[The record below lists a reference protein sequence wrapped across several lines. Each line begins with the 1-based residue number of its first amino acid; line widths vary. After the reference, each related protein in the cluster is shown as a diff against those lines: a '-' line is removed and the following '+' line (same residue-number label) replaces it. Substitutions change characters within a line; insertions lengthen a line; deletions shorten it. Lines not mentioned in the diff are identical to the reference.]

1 MRCGG
6 RGRGVKK
13 TCRCRHVKKI
23 CQWHIFSVDL
33 SGYAAVASFLG
44 YAAHI
49 EVRWAGSAN
58 PAHLSMESCGSA
70 PRSAAGRK
78 KAHSHTQPCEKEKR
92 TAKAGRALTNTSR
105 FGFGNGDSPGAAHLV
120 SDLSRSF
127 TRGHHSDLL
136 AGTLTPF
143 RRQSRKT
150 GAPSCYSVFFYCTTC
165 RGKLQE
171 GICPAAVFFMCR
183 GAEALPCPT
192 VSAYFTTSWLA
203 AEPKMSCHAASTLAT
218 SSCASF
224 ASSAVLS
231 SGPCPRIS
239 SAT

>member
-1 MRCGG
+1 MRCGE

-49 EVRWAGSAN
+49 EVRWAGSAT

-78 KAHSHTQPCEKEKR
+78 KAHSHTQPCAKEKR
-92 TAKAGRALTNTSR
+92 TAKAGRAQITLRASASGMAKAQGRRMAYLTY
-105 FGFGNGDSPGAAHLV
+105 PAAL
-120 SDLSRSF
+120 

-136 AGTLTPF
+136 AGHLTPF
-143 RRQSRKT
+143 RCRKDRHT
-150 GAPSCYSVFFYCTTC
+150 VLLFNSQIQYSTP
-165 RGKLQE
+165 REEMQE
-171 GICPAAVFFMCR
+171 GIFPIIGRRFPPPR
-183 GAEALPCPT
+183 PGRSPQ
-192 VSAYFTTSWLA
+192 
-203 AEPKMSCHAASTLAT
+203 
-218 SSCASF
+218 
-224 ASSAVLS
+224 
-231 SGPCPRIS
+231 SGGWRRTGPFHP
-239 SAT
+239 

>member
-44 YAAHI
+44 YAAHF

-105 FGFGNGDSPGAAHLV
+105 FGFGDGDSPGAARLV
-120 SDLSRSF
+120 SDLSRRF

-136 AGTLTPF
+136 AGHLTPF
-143 RRQSRKT
+143 RRQSLTRPARCPVMNLSKL
-150 GAPSCYSVFFYCTTC
+150 SVAQPRANCK
-165 RGKLQE
+165 GKVRAI
-171 GICPAAVFFMCR
+171 GSPAR
-183 GAEALPCPT
+183 R
-192 VSAYFTTSWLA
+192 
-203 AEPKMSCHAASTLAT
+203 AS
-218 SSCASF
+218 
-224 ASSAVLS
+224 
-231 SGPCPRIS
+231 R
-239 SAT
+239 

>member
-1 MRCGG
+1 MPHILRCGG
-6 RGRGVKK
+6 RGRQTPP
-13 TCRCRHVKKI
+13 TCLWK
-23 CQWHIFSVDL
+23 
-33 SGYAAVASFLG
+33 AAALRR
-44 YAAHI
+44 
-49 EVRWAGSAN
+49 VR
-58 PAHLSMESCGSA
+58 LRE
-70 PRSAAGRK
+70 
-78 KAHSHTQPCEKEKR
+78 EKR
-92 TAKAGRALTNTSR
+92 RTAIPSRAQREAHGQSRSCADNTSC
-105 FGFGNGDSPGAAHLV
+105 FGFGNGESPGAAHCV
-120 SDLSRSF
+120 PDLSRPG
-127 TRGHHSDLL
+127 GHHSDLL

-150 GAPSCYSVFFYCTTC
+150 GAPSCYSVLFYCTTC

-203 AEPKMSCHAASTLAT
+203 AEPKMSCHAASTLAA

>member
-1 MRCGG
+1 MPHILRCGE
-6 RGRGVKK
+6 RGRQTPFASLWK
-13 TCRCRHVKKI
+13 
-23 CQWHIFSVDL
+23 
-33 SGYAAVASFLG
+33 AAALRRVRLREEKGAQP
-44 YAAHI
+44 YPAVRKREAHGQS
-49 EVRWAGSAN
+49 R
-58 PAHLSMESCGSA
+58 SCA
-70 PRSAAGRK
+70 D
-78 KAHSHTQPCEKEKR
+78 
-92 TAKAGRALTNTSR
+92 NTSC
-105 FGFGNGDSPGAAHLV
+105 FGFGNGESPGAAHCV
-120 SDLSRSF
+120 PDLSRPG
-127 TRGHHSDLL
+127 GHHSDLL

-150 GAPSCYSVFFYCTTC
+150 GAPSCYSVLFYCTTC

-203 AEPKMSCHAASTLAT
+203 AEPKMSCHAASTLAA

>member
-1 MRCGG
+1 MTPPSDEGGLFCVRRGGTLPLPPKFEEDG
-6 RGRGVKK
+6 RGERPLSHRWKK
-13 TCRCRHVKKI
+13 
-23 CQWHIFSVDL
+23 
-33 SGYAAVASFLG
+33 
-44 YAAHI
+44 
-49 EVRWAGSAN
+49 
-58 PAHLSMESCGSA
+58 
-70 PRSAAGRK
+70 AAGRRARLQK
-78 KAHSHTQPCEKEKR
+78 ITHSQTRPCAPHKTKAHGQSRSC
-92 TAKAGRALTNTSR
+92 ADNTSC
-105 FGFGNGDSPGAAHLV
+105 FGFGNGESPGAAHCV
-120 SDLSRSF
+120 PDLSRPG
-127 TRGHHSDLL
+127 GHHSDLL

-203 AEPKMSCHAASTLAT
+203 AEPKMSCHAASTLAA

>member
-1 MRCGG
+1 MRMGG
-6 RGRGVKK
+6 RGRQ
-13 TCRCRHVKKI
+13 TP
-23 CQWHIFSVDL
+23 S
-33 SGYAAVASFLG
+33 AVL
-44 YAAHI
+44 
-49 EVRWAGSAN
+49 W
-58 PAHLSMESCGSA
+58 ESCGSS
-70 PRSAAGRK
+70 PRSACKRK
-78 KAHSHTQPCEKEKR
+78 SARPFLWPCAKKKR
-92 TAKAGRALTNTSR
+92 TAKADRASIHTFR
-105 FGFGNGDSPGAAHLV
+105 FGFGNGESPGAAHCV
-120 SDLSRSF
+120 PDLSRPG
-127 TRGHHSDLL
+127 GHHSDLL

-150 GAPSCYSVFFYCTTC
+150 GAPSCYSVLFYCTTC

-192 VSAYFTTSWLA
+192 VSAYFTTRWLA
-203 AEPKMSCHAASTLAT
+203 AEPKMSCHAASTLAA